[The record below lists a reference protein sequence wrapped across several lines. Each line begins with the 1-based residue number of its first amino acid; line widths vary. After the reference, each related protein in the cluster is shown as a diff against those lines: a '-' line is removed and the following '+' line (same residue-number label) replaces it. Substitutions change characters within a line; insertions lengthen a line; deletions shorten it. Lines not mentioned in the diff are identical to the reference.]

1 MNAKKAWHFRV
12 RRWAARGHAWV
23 DVILAAIL
31 ALMVNVLAIR
41 HPLRVDITRARHFSL
56 TPETRRLL
64 ARLPGEVRLTVFL
77 GADHELAREVRQLLR
92 EYEHAAPRLRVE
104 FVDPHRDLARS
115 KELALQYDVREPNV
129 LVLEAGSRT
138 RLLPAAELA
147 EAGAAPGAGRRFRG
161 EQVLSNALRN
171 LAQPRKAVVYFLTGH
186 GERRLDDFDPY
197 AGYSILARTLEKR
210 HMEVK
215 ALAFSGLGAVPAD
228 ADLLVMAGP
237 THPVTRQETDMI
249 QAYLNNAGR
258 LLLLADP
265 GRHTGLE
272 ALLELWG
279 VRLTPDRVVGSAAG
293 SQHLLVSAYGEHP
306 VTERLN
312 NVTTVLAM
320 PRFVQPIPGAHRADE
335 KEADRPR
342 VSVLAACG
350 ELGWV
355 ERAAGQN
362 PPVFDPG
369 VDLRGPAP
377 VAVAVEKGPAPGMAV
392 ALRPSRLVII
402 GDSALVANGA
412 LMSGHNTAFFMNAMD
427 WLLERDEFLALDPR
441 PPAMI
446 QAALDRA
453 QLRRLSILLVAG
465 GPALALALGAMIW
478 ARRRK

>member
-228 ADLLVMAGP
+228 ADLLVMLFNYNKTSRSVRLPDFTLREQADLAGDNTARAGATP
-237 THPVTRQETDMI
+237 WGRRLRSSAPGVGASAWSLGSSPRKLGLGAVLTIVEFRRAGGNRTPNRRFWRPVLCQLSYCPRGT
-249 QAYLNNAGR
+249 
-258 LLLLADP
+258 LLL
-265 GRHTGLE
+265 GLP
-272 ALLELWG
+272 L
-279 VRLTPDRVVGSAAG
+279 
-293 SQHLLVSAYGEHP
+293 
-306 VTERLN
+306 
-312 NVTTVLAM
+312 
-320 PRFVQPIPGAHRADE
+320 
-335 KEADRPR
+335 
-342 VSVLAACG
+342 
-350 ELGWV
+350 
-355 ERAAGQN
+355 
-362 PPVFDPG
+362 
-369 VDLRGPAP
+369 
-377 VAVAVEKGPAPGMAV
+377 
-392 ALRPSRLVII
+392 
-402 GDSALVANGA
+402 
-412 LMSGHNTAFFMNAMD
+412 
-427 WLLERDEFLALDPR
+427 
-441 PPAMI
+441 
-446 QAALDRA
+446 
-453 QLRRLSILLVAG
+453 
-465 GPALALALGAMIW
+465 
-478 ARRRK
+478 